1 MKQKIYKRKRIIPVG
16 WKEIKLGDVF
26 RTSSGS
32 TPLSTEKS
40 YYEGGVIPWINR
52 DRKSVV

>member
-26 RTSSGS
+26 RTSSFTFAPGI
-32 TPLSTEKS
+32 KFIRI
-40 YYEGGVIPWINR
+40 G
-52 DRKSVV
+52 

>member
-32 TPLSTEKS
+32 TPLSDDS
-40 YYEGGVIPWINR
+40 AV
-52 DRKSVV
+52 SVPRVAA